1 MAPPLHCQSSA
12 LSEAHWWFSCRLLPP
27 EQAPPTILQDL
38 QNHDCLSYVLLN
50 LTETLIWLAVPAEP
64 LVFVQDDVDEAQ
76 EEVWAGDCADGSAP
90 WYLCVQELAHDS
102 LITAT
107 RAQLARDA
115 RTGCN
120 GETHSSSSNH
130 RCSASRL
137 LLSNVSCLV
146 AKVTTSTAVNQTEP
160 RAGRTASEKIHRCP
174 YETCLR
180 TFSYPAHL
188 KYHLKTHR

>member
-120 GETHSSSSNH
+120 GDHIHSCQSDGASSRTHGVREDPSVPVRDLPPDLQLSSSPQIPPENTQVRSRTCAPSVG
-130 RCSASRL
+130 RCSL
-137 LLSNVSCLV
+137 
-146 AKVTTSTAVNQTEP
+146 
-160 RAGRTASEKIHRCP
+160 RAAA
-174 YETCLR
+174 ETF
-180 TFSYPAHL
+180 T
-188 KYHLKTHR
+188 